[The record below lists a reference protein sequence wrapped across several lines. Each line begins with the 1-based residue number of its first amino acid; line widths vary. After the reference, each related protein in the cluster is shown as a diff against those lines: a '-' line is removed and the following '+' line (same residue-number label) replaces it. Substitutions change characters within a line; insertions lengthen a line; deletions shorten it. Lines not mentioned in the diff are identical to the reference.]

1 MGPSIN
7 KFKGWESM
15 DWSSIRKSRDM
26 KLGMGLAPWLV
37 VWVWGSWWVGS
48 GGVRGDPLHE
58 VPRLK
63 PPKGALRGESKLNL
77 KRKYITHV
85 IIKTNPFLFL

>member
-48 GGVRGDPLHE
+48 GGVRWVGSGGLRGILAQK
-58 VPRLK
+58 VPR
-63 PPKGALRGESKLNL
+63 RGTFRASLNTVSYS
-77 KRKYITHV
+77 R
-85 IIKTNPFLFL
+85 